1 MSGAAP
7 TRLRGGGGYRRFARS
22 IPDNGPMGAQGTR
35 AIEAARRAGVPYSV
49 HEYAHDERATL
60 REGGRGYALEAVA
73 ALGLEPARVFKTLVV
88 SVDGRLGIAVVPAD
102 AEVDLKAVADA
113 LGGRKAD
120 DGRPGRCRAGDGLRA
135 GRDQPAGDAPAA
147 ADGARC
153 LGRATGRRSTSPPG
167 GAAWRS
173 SWRPPTSCGSRV
185 ASRRRSP
192 VAAERAPCD
201 PPALRTGGR
210 RRILPR
216 MARGL
221 GLAVDLAV
229 KVAVIGLSLYPLLN
243 PESSHFAG
251 KAMGVRALIYPV
263 FVLLIPVVWLAAGR
277 PRPYP
282 VLADIALG
290 LPFVID
296 AGSNVLGLF
305 AIPGFDALPHAIGW
319 FCLSIA
325 FGLAVAPLVEARWV
339 AFLLVVGFG
348 ASIDI
353 LWEIGEYLLMRSGSS
368 GLALTYDNTIQDLAM
383 SFIGAVA
390 AAIVVV
396 TVLWPRDGTPRTP
409 FGWSVAGGPEP

>member
-1 MSGAAP
+1 
-7 TRLRGGGGYRRFARS
+7 
-22 IPDNGPMGAQGTR
+22 
-35 AIEAARRAGVPYSV
+35 
-49 HEYAHDERATL
+49 
-60 REGGRGYALEAVA
+60 
-73 ALGLEPARVFKTLVV
+73 
-88 SVDGRLGIAVVPAD
+88 
-102 AEVDLKAVADA
+102 
-113 LGGRKAD
+113 
-120 DGRPGRCRAGDGLRA
+120 
-135 GRDQPAGDAPAA
+135 
-147 ADGARC
+147 
-153 LGRATGRRSTSPPG
+153 
-167 GAAWRS
+167 
-173 SWRPPTSCGSRV
+173 
-185 ASRRRSP
+185 
-192 VAAERAPCD
+192 
-201 PPALRTGGR
+201 
-210 RRILPR
+210 

-221 GLAVDLAV
+221 GLAVDLAI
-229 KVAVIGLSLYPLLN
+229 KVAVIGLSLYPLVN

-325 FGLAVAPLVEARWV
+325 FGLAVAPLVGARWV

-390 AAIVVV
+390 AAAVVV
-396 TVLWPRDGTPRTP
+396 TVLWPRDGTPRAP
-409 FGWSVAGGPEP
+409 FGWSVGSGSEP